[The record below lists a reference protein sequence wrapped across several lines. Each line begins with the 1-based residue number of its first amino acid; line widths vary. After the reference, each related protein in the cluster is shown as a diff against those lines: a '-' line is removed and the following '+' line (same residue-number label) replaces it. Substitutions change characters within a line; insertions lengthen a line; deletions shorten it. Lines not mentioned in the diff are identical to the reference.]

1 MAEQHSRHQEKIIK
15 NYYRNRDQ
23 IALQRSQELVTELYL
38 TTGKKREQVWKNLAG
53 HLEKLG
59 LPAAQ
64 ITHLQE
70 QDDPAVIAEVIQ
82 KYA

>member
-1 MAEQHSRHQEKIIK
+1 MSENRSKYQERVIK

-38 TTGKKREQVWKNLAG
+38 TTGKKREQVWKNLVG

-59 LPAAQ
+59 LPASQ

-70 QDDPAVIAEVIQ
+70 KDDPALIAEVIQ
-82 KYA
+82 KHV

>member
-1 MAEQHSRHQEKIIK
+1 MAEQHSRYQEKIIK

-38 TTGKKREQVWKNLAG
+38 TTGKKREQVWKNLVG

-59 LPAAQ
+59 LPATQ

-70 QDDPAVIAEVIQ
+70 KDDPAVIAEVLQ

>member
-1 MAEQHSRHQEKIIK
+1 MAQDRSKHQEKIIK

-38 TTGKKREQVWKNLAG
+38 SSGKKREQVWKNLAG

-59 LPAAQ
+59 LSEKQ
-64 ITHLQE
+64 VTHLRE
-70 QDDPAVIAEVIQ
+70 QDDPEVVAKVIE